1 MSLFLA
7 LLAVYVFALGLG
19 QLVRQVG
26 RVVGRVMQFAAER
39 G

>member
-7 LLAVYVFALGLG
+7 LLAVYVFVLGLG
-19 QLVRQVG
+19 QLVRQVR
-26 RVVGRVMQFAAER
+26 RVVTRLMQFAAER